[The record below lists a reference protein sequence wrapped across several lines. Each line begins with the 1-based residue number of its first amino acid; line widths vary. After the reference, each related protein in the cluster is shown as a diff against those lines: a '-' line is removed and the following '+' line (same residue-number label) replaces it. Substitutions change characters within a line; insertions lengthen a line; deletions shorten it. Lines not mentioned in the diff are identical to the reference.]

1 MMFHALDSHQRFKQN
16 NLSESHGG
24 NILYELLNTYSNEER
39 KNKIK
44 LNLLIA
50 HDVMMMMM
58 MMMMII
64 IIIIIIVIII

>member
-44 LNLLIA
+44 L
-50 HDVMMMMM
+50 
-58 MMMMII
+58 
-64 IIIIIIVIII
+64 